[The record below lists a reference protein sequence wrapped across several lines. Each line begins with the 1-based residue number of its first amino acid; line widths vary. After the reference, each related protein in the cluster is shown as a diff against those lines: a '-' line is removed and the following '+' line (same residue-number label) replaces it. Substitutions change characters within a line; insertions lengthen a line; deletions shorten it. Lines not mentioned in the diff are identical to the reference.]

1 MIVPLQE
8 TVQPGVINV
17 AGFALT
23 IGGIVATA
31 LWLKVLYR

>member
-1 MIVPLQE
+1 MFVPLQGG
-8 TVQPGVINV
+8 VQ
-17 AGFALT
+17 AGIIDAAGLFVT